1 MPLQRFVVRLDAK
14 IFPRSGRLL
23 PTVSCDRL
31 FHASPI
37 CGRTTGGS
45 ERTRC
50 VLSIFKY
57 VATQRWRLTLGPER
71 KSKNAKTYPP
81 LNNG

>member
-1 MPLQRFVVRLDAK
+1 
-14 IFPRSGRLL
+14 
-23 PTVSCDRL
+23 
-31 FHASPI
+31 
-37 CGRTTGGS
+37 
-45 ERTRC
+45 
-50 VLSIFKY
+50 LSIFKY